1 MRTLARTPS
10 INPQNQPL
18 IMNLLLRLVVF
29 CLAFSGSL
37 HASAYENSPA
47 VHNERVI
54 LGWVEFVSIKS
65 EGIIAKA
72 KLDTGAK
79 TSSIHAEDIEYF
91 KRDGKQ
97 WVRFRFE
104 KKMRPAIHGMPA
116 VPRQKK
122 IVEAPVKRI
131 VKIKQHTVDFVER
144 AAIDLDMTIGDK
156 TYRTEFTLTDRDAFI
171 YPVLLGRRFLE
182 AAVIVDPSRIH
193 ITGAPAKLLS
203 TKTVN
208 AKTVDAKSDKT
219 KPSPSR
225 SESTR

>member
-1 MRTLARTPS
+1 MRKLVRTPS

-37 HASAYENSPA
+37 HACAYENSPA

-104 KKMRPAIHGMPA
+104 KKMRPARHGMPA

-131 VKIKQHTVDFVER
+131 VRIKQHTVDFVER

-171 YPVLLGRRFLE
+171 YPILLGRRFLE
-182 AAVIVDPSRIH
+182 SAVIVDPSRIH
-193 ITGAPAKLLS
+193 ITGAPAKLL
-203 TKTVN
+203 N
-208 AKTVDAKSDKT
+208 PKTVDTKSDQP